1 MVPEGAVPFIAP
13 PICPAGGVP
22 DGAVPFISPAGGV
35 PGGEVP
41 FICSAGVPEGAAL
54 LSAGCWTSVT
64 ACEDEVTALL
74 ADEDVELVE
83 LVHPAIIMPAMRIA
97 DAINITIM
105 LFFMDYSPDRLDPVP
120 LQEGSIFRYCLT

>member
-22 DGAVPFISPAGGV
+22 DGAVPFIAPAGGV
-35 PGGEVP
+35 PEGAVP
-41 FICSAGVPEGAAL
+41 FVCSAGVPEGAAP
-54 LSAGCWTSVT
+54 LSAGCGVSAA
-64 ACEDEVTALL
+64 ACEDVVTALP

-97 DAINITIM
+97 DAISITIM
-105 LFFMDYSPDRLDPVP
+105 LFFMDYSPDCPDPVP
-120 LQEGSIFRYCLT
+120 L